1 MTTLAH
7 LLKAIA
13 DDKSLLLFN
22 TIANSNGVTDIL
34 SASGL
39 TRKQY
44 YSRLSTLLNVGVVKR
59 LSGKYS
65 LTACGMVLYHAQ
77 ELIGKAV
84 NQYWKL
90 KAIDSITVSGKCEL
104 PQEQFCLII
113 DKLLANQEIKDILVG
128 HFKGESSVYKNQE
141 TSIIGI

>member
-1 MTTLAH
+1 MSTLVH

-22 TIANSNGVTDIL
+22 TIANSNGDTDIL

-39 TRKQY
+39 SRKQY

-65 LTACGMVLYHAQ
+65 LTACGVVLYHAQ

-90 KAIDSITVSGKCEL
+90 KAIDSITESGKGEL

-113 DKLLANQEIKDILVG
+113 DKLLANQEIKDILLK

-141 TSIIGI
+141 PAISV